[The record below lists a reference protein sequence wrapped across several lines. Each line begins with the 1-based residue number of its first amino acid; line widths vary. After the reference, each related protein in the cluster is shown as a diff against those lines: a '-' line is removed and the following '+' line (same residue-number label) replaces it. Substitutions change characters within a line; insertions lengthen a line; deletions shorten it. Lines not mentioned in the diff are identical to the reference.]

1 MWERTKRMADTV
13 IGTKSDEEHRK
24 KKQSAQEK
32 VNTHATMQ
40 LLKGDRELAFLQ
52 DIDRS
57 K

>member
-1 MWERTKRMADTV
+1 MADTV